1 MNYGFQIIINCI
13 LSYLIGSISGSMVLG
28 NLKGIDIRKMG
39 SGNAGGTNAFRT
51 VGPIFALGVI
61 IIDILKGYI
70 SVIYISQLNFMN
82 YSIIGSNE
90 IMNIVCGISAVLGH
104 VYPVYYNF
112 KGGKGAG
119 TLIGIIAAL
128 FPFKSLMYAILSWII
143 ILIFTGYVGLG
154 TIIAG
159 ITLALNAY
167 VIFVGTE
174 FSEYIY
180 FAFLMAI
187 FIVFTHRENILR
199 MLNGNENKFEKIMIF
214 KKFRK

>member
-51 VGPIFALGVI
+51 VGPFFALGVI

-104 VYPVYYNF
+104 VYPLYYNF

-143 ILIFTGYVGLG
+143 VLIFTGYVGLG

-199 MLNGNENKFEKIMIF
+199 MLNCNENKFEKIMIF

>member
-70 SVIYISQLNFMN
+70 SVIYISQLNFLN
-82 YSIIGSNE
+82 YSIIGSSE
-90 IMNIVCGISAVLGH
+90 IMNIICGISAVLGH
-104 VYPVYYNF
+104 VYPIYYNF

-143 ILIFTGYVGLG
+143 VLIFTGYVGLG

>member
-51 VGPIFALGVI
+51 VGPFFALGVI

-82 YSIIGSNE
+82 YSIIGLNE
-90 IMNIVCGISAVLGH
+90 IMNIACGISAVLGH
-104 VYPVYYNF
+104 VYPLYYNF

>member
-82 YSIIGSNE
+82 YSMIGSSE

>member
-51 VGPIFALGVI
+51 VGPFFALGVI

-187 FIVFTHRENILR
+187 FIIFTHRENILR

>member
-39 SGNAGGTNAFRT
+39 SRNAGGTNAFRT
-51 VGPIFALGVI
+51 VGPFFALGVI
-61 IIDILKGYI
+61 IIDIFKGYI
-70 SVIYISQLNFMN
+70 SVIYISQLNFIN

-112 KGGKGAG
+112 RGGKGAG

-128 FPFKSLMYAILSWII
+128 FPLKSLIYAILSWII